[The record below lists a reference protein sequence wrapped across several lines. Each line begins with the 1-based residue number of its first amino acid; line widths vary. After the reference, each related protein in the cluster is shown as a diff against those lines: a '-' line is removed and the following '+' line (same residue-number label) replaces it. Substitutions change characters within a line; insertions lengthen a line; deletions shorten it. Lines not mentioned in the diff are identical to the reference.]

1 MAKRWTRR
9 RLVSTLGA
17 AASVGLAGCS
27 DSTQSDPSGTP
38 TDTDSTPTTSEE
50 STPTEDSPEPE
61 SEESAPAAVDSHLS
75 DVDNYDGTIVD
86 ARGQETVTVEV
97 GVAANGGPF
106 GFGPAAVHVDPGT
119 TVQWEWTGEG
129 GAHNVVSAEDGPLD
143 SGSAVAS
150 AGVNYEFTFE
160 ADGVYN
166 YVCTPHEGLGMKGS
180 VVVGDVDA
188 TGEPTQP
195 DDGASAPATVD
206 SHLSGV
212 DNYDGTV
219 VDETGQDTVTV
230 EVGVQANGG
239 AYGFGPAA
247 VHVDPGTTV
256 QWEWTGEGGGHNV
269 VSAEDGPLDS
279 GSAVSSAGVNYEF
292 TFEEDGVYNYVC
304 VPHEALGMKGSVVVG
319 DE

>member
-61 SEESAPAAVDSHLS
+61 SEGSAPAAVDSHLS

-106 GFGPAAVHVDPGT
+106 
-119 TVQWEWTGEG
+119 
-129 GAHNVVSAEDGPLD
+129 
-143 SGSAVAS
+143 
-150 AGVNYEFTFE
+150 
-160 ADGVYN
+160 
-166 YVCTPHEGLGMKGS
+166 
-180 VVVGDVDA
+180 
-188 TGEPTQP
+188 
-195 DDGASAPATVD
+195 
-206 SHLSGV
+206 
-212 DNYDGTV
+212 
-219 VDETGQDTVTV
+219 
-230 EVGVQANGG
+230 
-239 AYGFGPAA
+239 GFGPAA